1 MLKSLLH
8 QSATVYPKSGYNKYG
23 RDTSGAGTTVKCRFQ
38 NDSKTRLLPNQQ
50 VVVIDGVVFFDGTV
64 SVNTE
69 DRILIGDISYKAFK
83 VDASLDGRGN
93 QKIIEVEVQ
102 RWT

>member
-1 MLKSLLH
+1 M
-8 QSATVYPKSGYNKYG
+8 
-23 RDTSGAGTTVKCRFQ
+23 
-38 NDSKTRLLPNQQ
+38 
-50 VVVIDGVVFFDGTV
+50 VVIDGVVFFDGTV